1 MERRHRL
8 HILGRGVF
16 LLLTLALSGEAQAR
30 LLLSQKDALRLA
42 FPEGVAIEKRTAYLG
57 REQLAAA
64 EKLASAKLDSAVWT
78 YYEGRRDG
86 APAGWAYFDRV
97 VIRTMP
103 GTLMAAL
110 DSDGS
115 LRFIE
120 ILTFDEPEDYLPMR
134 RWLDL
139 FKGKALDGD
148 LRVKGGI
155 RNIAGS
161 TLSAYAIADS
171 ARRILALHQILH
183 GGRRP

>member
-8 HILGRGVF
+8 YLLGRGCVP
-16 LLLTLALSGEAQAR
+16 LLALALSGEAQAR
-30 LLLSQKDALRLA
+30 LLLNQKDALRLA
-42 FPEGVAIEKRTAYLG
+42 FPEGVAIEKKTAYLD
-57 REQLAAA
+57 REQLAAV

-86 APAGWAYFDRV
+86 RPAGWAYFDRV

-103 GTLMAAL
+103 ATLMGAL
-110 DSDGS
+110 GPDGE

-120 ILTFDEPEDYLPMR
+120 ILTFDEPDDYLPMR

-139 FKGKALDGD
+139 FKGKALDAD

-171 ARRILALHQILH
+171 ARRILALHRILH